1 MSLVARK
8 AGCYRPVML
17 TFYLIAGIVGGSLI
31 VLSALGG
38 IGDHDADLELDHDV
52 DLEVDGDVD
61 LEVDVDHDVD
71 LDLDHDVD
79 HDVDVANAL
88 DGIDPEGIWLPFLSL
103 RFWTYFAAG
112 FGITGGLLTW
122 LGTLIEPVIAASAG
136 GTGLVAGLAMSY
148 AMRALKRGEAHGH
161 IGLRDYQ
168 GSEGSVLVAI
178 QPGGTGKIR
187 TRVRGEELDLLATSE
202 STEPLVAGTPI
213 IIIDMVDAQAR
224 VVRRSAITGD

>member
-1 MSLVARK
+1 
-8 AGCYRPVML
+8 ML
-17 TFYLIAGIVGGSLI
+17 TLYLIAGIVGGSLI

-38 IGDHDADLELDHDV
+38 IGDHDADLEVDHDV
-52 DLEVDGDVD
+52 DL
-61 LEVDVDHDVD
+61 DVDHDVALDFDADHDLD

-79 HDVDVANAL
+79 HDLDVAHAGVL
-88 DGIDPEGIWLPFLSL
+88 DGVDPEGVWLPFLSL

-122 LGTLIEPVIAASAG
+122 LGALIEPVIGLSAG

-161 IGLRDYQ
+161 IGLDDYQ
-168 GSEGSVLVAI
+168 GAEGVVLVAI

-187 TRVRGEELDLLATSE
+187 TRVRGEEVDLLAS
-202 STEPLVAGTPI
+202 SDATEPLAAGAPI
-213 IIIDMVDAQAR
+213 IIIDMVGAQAR
-224 VVRRSAITGD
+224 VVGRSAITGD

>member
-1 MSLVARK
+1 
-8 AGCYRPVML
+8 ML

-52 DLEVDGDVD
+52 DLDVD
-61 LEVDVDHDVD
+61 HDIDLDVDHDVD
-71 LDLDHDVD
+71 LDVD
-79 HDVDVANAL
+79 HDVEGALDVAHGGVL
-88 DGIDPEGIWLPFLSL
+88 DGVDPEGVWLPFLSL
-103 RFWTYFAAG
+103 RFWTYAAAG

-122 LGTLIEPVIAASAG
+122 LGTLAEPAVGLAAG

-168 GSEGSVLVAI
+168 GSEGVVLVAI

-187 TRVRGEELDLLATSE
+187 TRVRGEEIDLLATSDAA
-202 STEPLVAGTPI
+202 EPLTAGAPI
-213 IIIDMVDAQAR
+213 IIIDMVGAQAK
-224 VVRRSAITGD
+224 VVARNSLVGD